1 MYIIFGSKKDVYESI
16 PLDGI
21 EIVEKYLYKFYN
33 EVKLEL
39 NIAKVN
45 DENCKIKV
53 TDCADKKY
61 TNYISAKFFGNFS
74 DADEARKEI
83 EELIFYGNLK
93 TELEKIF

>member
-1 MYIIFGSKKDVYESI
+1 MYIIFGSKKDVYEST
-16 PLDGI
+16 PMDGI

-53 TDCADKKY
+53 TDCVDKKY
-61 TNYISAKFFGNFS
+61 INYISAKFFGNFR
-74 DADEARKEI
+74 DANEARKEI
-83 EELIFYGNLK
+83 EELIFYGNLE

>member
-1 MYIIFGSKKDVYESI
+1 MHKISKKDVYEST
-16 PLDGI
+16 PLEGI
-21 EIVEKYLYKFYN
+21 EIVERYLYKFYN

-53 TDCADKKY
+53 TDCANKKY
-61 TNYISAKFFGNFS
+61 INYISAKFFGNFR
-74 DADEARKEI
+74 DPDEARKEI